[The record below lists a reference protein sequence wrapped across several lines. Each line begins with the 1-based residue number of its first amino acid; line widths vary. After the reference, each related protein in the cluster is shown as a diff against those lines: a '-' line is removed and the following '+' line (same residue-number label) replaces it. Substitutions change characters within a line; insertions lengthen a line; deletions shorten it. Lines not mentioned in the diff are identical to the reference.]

1 MTASNCISITY
12 SDPTTSSRDLF
23 KLGIMVLLWGLSW
36 PAMKICLHSISPLWL
51 ATLRFGSA
59 ALCLFLFTGI
69 RGELKFPARQD
80 IPIIASVSLLQM
92 MAFTALGLIAM
103 TKIGAGQAALLAYT
117 TPLWVSLITVVVL
130 RRSLERSQLYAVI
143 AGLLGIVV
151 VFSPSLFNGQLAA
164 IIGDIMLLAAALC
177 WSIVIVHVKQHKWH
191 SSPLMLAPWQMLLS
205 ALPLMLIALITEG
218 IPHINWNTELVSL
231 LVFIG
236 PLATCF
242 CFVISLAVGRR
253 INPVSMSVAT
263 LGVPVIGL
271 FSSILFLNESITL
284 AIAVGVVLILCSL
297 VGILISP
304 AKTGVSRYNF
314 E

>member
-1 MTASNCISITY
+1 
-12 SDPTTSSRDLF
+12 
-23 KLGIMVLLWGLSW
+23 
-36 PAMKICLHSISPLWL
+36 MKICLLSISPLWL
-51 ATLRFGSA
+51 AAIRFGSA

-69 RGELKFPARQD
+69 RGELKFPVKQD
-80 IPIIASVSLLQM
+80 IPIIASVGLLQM
-92 MAFTALGLIAM
+92 MAFTVLGLIAM
-103 TKIGAGQAALLAYT
+103 TKVAAGQAALLAYT

-130 RRSLERSQLYAVI
+130 RRSLGKSQLYAVI

-151 VFSPSLFNGQLAA
+151 VFSPSLLNGQSAA
-164 IIGDIMLLAAALC
+164 IIGDIMLLGAALC
-177 WSIVIVHVKQHKWH
+177 WSIVIVHVRQHQWH

-205 ALPLMLIALITEG
+205 ALPLMIIALITEG

-253 INPVSMSVAT
+253 INSVSMSVAT

-271 FSSILFLNESITL
+271 FSSILFLGEKITL
-284 AIAVGVVLILCSL
+284 AISVGVVLILCSL
-297 VGILISP
+297 VGILIGP
-304 AKTGVSRYNF
+304 AKMGDQQI
-314 E
+314 